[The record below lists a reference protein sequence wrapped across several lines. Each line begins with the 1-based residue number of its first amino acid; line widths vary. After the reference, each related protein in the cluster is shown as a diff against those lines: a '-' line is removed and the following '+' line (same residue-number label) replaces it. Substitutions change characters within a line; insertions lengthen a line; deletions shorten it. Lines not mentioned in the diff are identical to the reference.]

1 MVKFYPA
8 NTNINGEDYNVG
20 ENPNAERR
28 PFKAILDIGLVNTTV
43 GNKVFAAMKGACDG
57 GLYIPHSTTRF
68 PGNYKDG
75 ENHKYDAKVHRD
87 RIFGVHVDNYMKT
100 LKDESKEAYLS

>member
-1 MVKFYPA
+1 MWAKTP
-8 NTNINGEDYNVG
+8 TQRED
-20 ENPNAERR
+20 PSR
-28 PFKAILDIGLVNTTV
+28 PFSTSASLTPLSETKCLL
-43 GNKVFAAMKGACDG
+43 KGACDG